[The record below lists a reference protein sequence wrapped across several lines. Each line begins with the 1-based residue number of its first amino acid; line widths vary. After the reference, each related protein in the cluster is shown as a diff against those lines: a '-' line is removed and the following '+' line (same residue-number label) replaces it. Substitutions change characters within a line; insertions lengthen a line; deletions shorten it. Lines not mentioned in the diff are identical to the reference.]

1 MFQIAF
7 LCALG
12 FVRGIFVLFLFERW
26 TGILGGAQL
35 ILWSKV
41 ESSNLKNVECG
52 IYEAQITDFDFTP
65 CLMPKGV
72 YDVNIL

>member
-1 MFQIAF
+1 MIW
-7 LCALG
+7 
-12 FVRGIFVLFLFERW
+12 VLSEVFLFCFCLRDGQ
-26 TGILGGAQL
+26 GILGGTQL